1 MTTEKELP
9 KRKPNRL
16 NNFDYSQNGAYFV
29 TICAKNK
36 EHIFGAVGASTA
48 RPSRVI
54 LSEYGKITDQAIKS
68 ITKFYPNVIVDKYV
82 IMPNHIHMIL
92 IIQNESGRAMLV
104 PTIST
109 VIAQMK
115 GYISKRIGNSI
126 WQKSFYDHIIRNEQ
140 DYLEIWQYIENN
152 PEKWQ
157 QDKFYTG
164 DDNNG
169 GYTFL

>member
-16 NNFDYSQNGAYFV
+16 NSFDYSQNGAYFV

-36 EHIFGAVGASTA
+36 EHLFGAVGASNA
-48 RPSRVI
+48 RPSKVI
-54 LSEYGKITDQAIKS
+54 LSEYGKITDQAIKL
-68 ITKFYPNVIVDKYV
+68 ITKIYPNVIVDKYV
-82 IMPNHIHMIL
+82 IMPNHIHMVL
-92 IIQNESGRAMLV
+92 IIQSENGRAMLV
-104 PTIST
+104 PTISM

-115 GYISKRIGNSI
+115 GYISKQIGHSI

-164 DDNNG
+164 DGING
-169 GYTFL
+169 GHTFL

>member
-1 MTTEKELP
+1 
-9 KRKPNRL
+9 
-16 NNFDYSQNGAYFV
+16 
-29 TICAKNK
+29 
-36 EHIFGAVGASTA
+36 
-48 RPSRVI
+48 
-54 LSEYGKITDQAIKS
+54 
-68 ITKFYPNVIVDKYV
+68 
-82 IMPNHIHMIL
+82 MPNHIHMIL

-169 GYTFL
+169 GHTFL